1 MNPQELQTK
10 LTEANNLM
18 SQEKYKEALDLLNR
32 LKEIEKSADFDYNLT
47 HKLYQLIS
55 NSKSLLNQQIILKVI
70 QDIRQTKSSISFT
83 NLNEK
88 LVSDENLEIEES
100 ILKREIEI
108 LILRSL
114 LWCKLDGEN
123 LIFT

>member
-1 MNPQELQTK
+1 MNPQEMQTK
-10 LTEANNLM
+10 LIEAQNLM
-18 SQEKYKEALDLLNR
+18 SQEKYKEALNLLGE
-32 LKEIEKSADFDYNLT
+32 LKEIEKSGDFDYNLT

-70 QDIRQTKSSISFT
+70 KEIQNSKSSISF
-83 NLNEK
+83 NELNDI
-88 LVSDENLEIEES
+88 LVTDENLEIEES

-114 LWCKLDGEN
+114 LQCKIDREN